1 MRVVARGTTGAP
13 RLDRMT
19 GGITNRFTAG
29 SRLGDYLIDGDLA
42 GGWNVEAYEATHV
55 MLPRRARLV
64 VLAADFVDQTPAA
77 VQMMREACLLE
88 AMHHPGVPRVYACGV
103 IAKRP
108 WIACELIEGTA
119 LSEVINATRPLPVH
133 EVLAML
139 RDVAEVL
146 DHAHR
151 RNIVHRNLRPEVLLR
166 TRDRAFPVCIT
177 GWCDARIH
185 DAEAEL
191 IDLRADVLALG
202 AVVFTALT
210 GARPTMAAVDRSP
223 GAPRA
228 LTELI
233 DRMLAAEPE
242 ARPSCAEIHDAA
254 IRIAELSEVEMPVDD
269 GELIEEVGVDL
280 VDISR
285 PTPVPAMRKP
295 RWTPP
300 LGAVKMPHAPLA
312 AIKLDRK
319 PNI

>member
-1 MRVVARGTTGAP
+1 
-13 RLDRMT
+13 MT
-19 GGITNRFTAG
+19 GVITNRFSAG
-29 SRLGDYLIDGDLA
+29 TRLGDYLIDGDLP

-55 MLPRRARLV
+55 LLPRRARMI
-64 VLAADFVDQTPAA
+64 VLAADFVDQKPAA

-88 AMHHPGVPRVYACGV
+88 AMHHPGVPRVFGCGV
-103 IAKRP
+103 IGKRP
-108 WIACELIEGTA
+108 WIACELVEGTP
-119 LSEVINATRPLPVH
+119 LSEAIADRPLPVA
-133 EVLAML
+133 EVLALL

-151 RNIVHRNLRPEVLLR
+151 RNIVHRNLRPEILLR

-202 AVVFTALT
+202 AVAFTALT
-210 GARPTMAAVDRSP
+210 GARPTMSAAERAP

-233 DRMLAAEPE
+233 DRMLSADPDD
-242 ARPSCAEIHDAA
+242 RPSCSEIHAAA
-254 IRIAELSEVEMPVDD
+254 IRIAELSEVEMPIDD
-269 GELIEEVGVDL
+269 GEIIEEVSVEL

-285 PTPVPAMRKP
+285 RPPPIPVMHKP

-300 LGAVKMPHAPLA
+300 LGAVPVATPVDS
-312 AIKLDRK
+312 IKLDRK
-319 PNI
+319 PNP